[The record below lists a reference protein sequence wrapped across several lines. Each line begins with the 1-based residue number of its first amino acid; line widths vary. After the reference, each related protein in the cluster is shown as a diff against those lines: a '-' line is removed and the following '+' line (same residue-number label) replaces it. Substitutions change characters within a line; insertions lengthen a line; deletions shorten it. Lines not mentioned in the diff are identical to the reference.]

1 MSRIMAFDVG
11 KKRIGIAVTDPLRI
25 IATALATIDTPSV
38 WKFLAGYLANEEVE
52 SFVVGWPLQMNNQPS
67 EASKFIAGFID
78 KLRKTYP
85 DKKIDLT
92 DERFTSRIA
101 QDAILE
107 GGVKKMK
114 RRDKGLTDQVSA
126 VIILQSWMEK
136 ESIQKTRE

>member
-1 MSRIMAFDVG
+1 MAFDVG

-25 IATALATIDTPSV
+25 IATALTTVDTPGV
-38 WKFLAGYLANEEVE
+38 WKYLSGYLMKEDVE
-52 SFVVGWPLQMNNQPS
+52 RFVVGWPLQMNNQPS
-67 EASKFIAGFID
+67 EASTFIKGFIE

-85 DKKIDLT
+85 EKQIDLT